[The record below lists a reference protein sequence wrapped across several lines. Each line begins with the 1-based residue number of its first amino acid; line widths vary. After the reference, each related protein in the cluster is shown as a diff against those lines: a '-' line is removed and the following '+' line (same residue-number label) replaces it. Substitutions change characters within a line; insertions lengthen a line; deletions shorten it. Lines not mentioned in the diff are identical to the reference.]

1 MQGKNRYFRRSH
13 LSEAKFRA
21 LIRYFAHDLP
31 AWKIAE
37 LSGVSRPT
45 INQLFMK
52 LRIRIAQVCNAS
64 SPLSGEGE
72 VDESYFGARRVRG
85 KKRRGVGGKP
95 IVFGILER
103 HGKVSE
109 IVPDASRKHLQS
121 AILDQAALEASST
134 RTAGEATMGWWTWAT
149 KSISGCI
156 MVSMSLPAVIAIS
169 MALESFWSYAKRRLA
184 KFNAVP
190 RQTFLLHIKEC
201 EFRFH
206 HREEDLSDRILT
218 LLKENSL

>member
-1 MQGKNRYFRRSH
+1 MQGKNRYFRHSH
-13 LSEAKFRA
+13 LSEAKFKA
-21 LIRYFAHDLP
+21 IIRYFAHDLRT
-31 AWKIAE
+31 WKIAE
-37 LSGVSRPT
+37 LSSVSRPT

-64 SPLSGEGE
+64 SPLSGEVE

-85 KKRRGVGGKP
+85 KSRGARSGKP

-109 IVPDASRKHLQS
+109 IVPDASRKQPQS
-121 AILDQAALEASST
+121 AIRGQAALEASST
-134 RTAGEATMGWWTWAT
+134 QTAGEATMGWWIWAT
-149 KSISGCI
+149 KSISECI
-156 MVSMSLPAVIAIS
+156 MVS
-169 MALESFWSYAKRRLA
+169 WSYAKRRLA

-206 HREEDLSDRILT
+206 HREEDLSDRILR
-218 LLKENSL
+218 NDSLTS

>member
-1 MQGKNRYFRRSH
+1 MGYVMQGKNRYFRRSH
-13 LSEAKFRA
+13 LSEAKFREI
-21 LIRYFAHDLP
+21 IRYFAHDLP

-64 SPLSGEGE
+64 SPLSGEVE

-85 KKRRGVGGKP
+85 KKGRGAGGKP

-109 IVPDASRKHLQS
+109 IVPDASRKQLQS
-121 AILDQAALEASST
+121 AIRGQVALEASST
-134 RTAGEATMGWWTWAT
+134 RTVGEATMGWWTWAT

-156 MVSMSLPAVIAIS
+156 MARMNLPAVIVIS
-169 MALESFWSYAKRRLA
+169 MALNHSGHMPNGGLQSSMLFPDKRSFYTSRNVNSDFITERKISLIEY
-184 KFNAVP
+184 
-190 RQTFLLHIKEC
+190 LLY
-201 EFRFH
+201 
-206 HREEDLSDRILT
+206 
-218 LLKENSL
+218 

>member
-1 MQGKNRYFRRSH
+1 VRKILLNRMVIDVDYDLSNLEINNYLNLFKGLDNFSILRVCQGYVMQGKNRYFRHSH

-21 LIRYFAHDLP
+21 LIRYFAHDLR

-64 SPLSGEGE
+64 SPLFGEVE

-85 KKRRGVGGKP
+85 KRGAEQAVNRSSSESWNATGKCEHEFARSNCH
-95 IVFGILER
+95 INGI
-103 HGKVSE
+103 
-109 IVPDASRKHLQS
+109 
-121 AILDQAALEASST
+121 
-134 RTAGEATMGWWTWAT
+134 
-149 KSISGCI
+149 
-156 MVSMSLPAVIAIS
+156 
-169 MALESFWSYAKRRLA
+169 ESFWSYAKRRLA

-190 RQTFLLHIKEC
+190 RQTFLLHLKEC

-206 HREEDLSDRILT
+206 HREENLSDRILI
-218 LLKENSL
+218 LLKENPL

>member
-1 MQGKNRYFRRSH
+1 MNGVYPWRGIASDQRVVSCSGQEPRMNTNYRKYGFR
-13 LSEAKFRA
+13 
-21 LIRYFAHDLP
+21 AHDLR

-52 LRIRIAQVCNAS
+52 LRTRIAQLCNAS
-64 SPLSGEGE
+64 SPLSGEVE

-85 KKRRGVGGKP
+85 KKGRGAGGKP

-109 IVPDASRKHLQS
+109 IVPDASRKQLQS
-121 AILDQAALEASST
+121 AIRGQVALEASST
-134 RTAGEATMGWWTWAT
+134 RTAGEAPIGWWTWAT

-156 MVSMSLPAVIAIS
+156 MVSMSLPAVIVIS
-169 MALESFWSYAKRRLA
+169 TALNHSGHMPNGGLQSSMLFPEERSFYTSM
-184 KFNAVP
+184 
-190 RQTFLLHIKEC
+190 
-201 EFRFH
+201 
-206 HREEDLSDRILT
+206 
-218 LLKENSL
+218 

>member
-1 MQGKNRYFRRSH
+1 MQGKNRYFRRSQ

-37 LSGVSRPT
+37 LSGVSHPT

-72 VDESYFGARRVRG
+72 VDESYFGACRVRG
-85 KKRRGVGGKP
+85 KKGRGAGGKP

-103 HGKVSE
+103 HGKMSE
-109 IVPDASRKHLQS
+109 IVPDASRKQPQS
-121 AILDQAALEASST
+121 AIRGQVALDSIIHSDGWRGYNGLVDMGYKKHFRVHHGELVICQTEACKVQCCSPT
-134 RTAGEATMGWWTWAT
+134 
-149 KSISGCI
+149 
-156 MVSMSLPAVIAIS
+156 
-169 MALESFWSYAKRRLA
+169 
-184 KFNAVP
+184 NVP
-190 RQTFLLHIKEC
+190 FTHQGM
-201 EFRFH
+201 
-206 HREEDLSDRILT
+206 
-218 LLKENSL
+218 

>member
-52 LRIRIAQVCNAS
+52 LRTRIAQLCNAS
-64 SPLSGEGE
+64 SPLSGEVE

-85 KKRRGVGGKP
+85 KKGRGAGGKP

-109 IVPDASRKHLQS
+109 IVPDASRKQPQS
-121 AILDQAALEASST
+121 AIRGQAALDSIIHSDGW
-134 RTAGEATMGWWTWAT
+134 RGYNGLVDMGYKKHFRVHHGEHEFARSNRHING
-149 KSISGCI
+149 I
-156 MVSMSLPAVIAIS
+156 
-169 MALESFWSYAKRRLA
+169 ESFWSYAKRRLA

-190 RQTFLLHIKEC
+190 
-201 EFRFH
+201 
-206 HREEDLSDRILT
+206 
-218 LLKENSL
+218 

>member
-1 MQGKNRYFRRSH
+1 
-13 LSEAKFRA
+13 
-21 LIRYFAHDLP
+21 
-31 AWKIAE
+31 
-37 LSGVSRPT
+37 
-45 INQLFMK
+45 MK

-85 KKRRGVGGKP
+85 KKGCGAGGKP

-109 IVPDASRKHLQS
+109 IAPDASRKHLQS
-121 AILDQAALEASST
+121 AIRGQAALEASST

-156 MVSMSLPAVIAIS
+156 MVSMSFPAVIAIS
-169 MALESFWSYAKRRLA
+169 MALSHSGHMPNGGLQSSMLFPDKRSFYTSRNVNSDFITERKISLIEY
-184 KFNAVP
+184 
-190 RQTFLLHIKEC
+190 LLY
-201 EFRFH
+201 
-206 HREEDLSDRILT
+206 
-218 LLKENSL
+218 